1 MRGISSLACCIAQM
15 RGLRLW
21 LGTAA
26 VVLAALAP
34 AVASADAPD
43 RYSLQGG
50 CYALQDGNGQPIKGG
65 EQIRMQATDL
75 GSYLL
80 YRADKTYLAA
90 NADGTLAPTDTPSPA
105 SDFVVDNGNGVNFT
119 MAPKSNPKQT
129 QTVRF
134 APAQGCAIFPE
145 AELDATGT
153 PRVNPLS
160 FTKVGGLV
168 EGHMHW
174 MTYEYLGGDFHC
186 GKPWDAYGITFALPD
201 CSSVEG
207 PQGSAAP
214 VQNFLNYGAPESPH
228 DTSGY
233 PKMTAWGPGNLTY
246 EGTYWRWI
254 QRAWLGGL
262 RLMVMSINENRVLC
276 ELMPTKKTN
285 CNEMDTVRR
294 GFKDVRALQRYVDA
308 QAGGPGKG
316 FFQIVTDPFEARK
329 VINQGK
335 MAVVLEIEVSEP
347 FGCKG
352 WDHPTCDQKQ
362 VDNCLDDMYKL
373 GVRSSL
379 LLNKFDNPLTG
390 VRFDGGPVGVLIN
403 AGNKNSSGSFFSA
416 HTCTGPLHDNEIF
429 TGFQPGSSA
438 LDELLSFAG
447 VQQGTLPAYP
457 PPPHC
462 NTRGLTTLGK
472 HLVNRMMDL
481 HMIVNPDHMSQAGV
495 DETLSLLE
503 ARHYSGVISPHGWM
517 DPGNWPRLWKL
528 GGMAFPGHSVA
539 DGYVKDWQKYR
550 PKSTPYAF
558 GWGYGADLGGLSH
571 QPDPDTKNKI
581 SYPFKSP
588 DGSVTFEKQKTGDRT
603 FDYNKDGVDHY
614 GLYADWF
621 NDIDRQGGKQL
632 QEDMWNGAEAYL
644 EMWERA
650 NGIPVRKCSPSD
662 AEIHA
667 SGLRGIRL
675 GDDWQRVLRRA
686 GQPQQRAR
694 AWSWCVGGHHNTFA
708 ADVAEF
714 DKSGRVELVGSTA
727 NARAGDGFEMGEP
740 ASRLPASARRVSD
753 IIRLVRRGGQNWV
766 FSVQDGL
773 ISAIATAS
781 NHLAAHPAALR
792 AAMNRLLGAKASQA
806 NPVFEPNP
814 AATAARAA
822 LHGNVLAGASDPRLN
837 SAFAMLC
844 GLQLSASAG

>member
-1 MRGISSLACCIAQM
+1 MRTITSTLALVA
-15 RGLRLW
+15 LL
-21 LGTAA
+21 
-26 VVLAALAP
+26 LAAAP
-34 AVASADAPD
+34 AAEAAKAQT
-43 RYSLQGG
+43 RYSLVHG
-50 CYALQDGNGQPIKGG
+50 CYALKGPDGKALPGAAQV
-65 EQIRMQATDL
+65 RMQATTL
-75 GSYLL
+75 GRYLL
-80 YRADKTYLAA
+80 YLPDSTYLTAQD
-90 NADGTLAPTDTPSPA
+90 DGSVSPASEPSPA
-105 SDFVVDNGNGVNFT
+105 ADWTVKRASGGLFTLTPQSDGTRVLKVH
-119 MAPKSNPKQT
+119 
-129 QTVRF
+129 F
-134 APAQGCAIFPE
+134 APATGCAVYPE
-145 AELDATGT
+145 AALDAKGRPAKGNT
-153 PRVNPLS
+153 S
-160 FTKVGGLV
+160 FGRVGGLV

-174 MTYEYLGGDFHC
+174 MTFEFLGGQFHC
-186 GKPWDAYGITFALPD
+186 GRPWHPYGIRYALPD

-207 PQGSAAP
+207 PQGTAAP
-214 VQNFLNYGAPESPH
+214 FQNFLNYGNPAQPH

-233 PKMTAWGPGNLTY
+233 PKLTAWSASNLTY

-254 QRAWLGGL
+254 QRSYLGGL
-262 RLMVMSINENRVLC
+262 RLMVMGINENRVLC
-276 ELMPTKKTN
+276 ELQENKETN

-294 GFKDVRALQRYVDA
+294 GLKDIRELQHYVDA

-316 FFQIVTDPFEARK
+316 FFKIVTNPYDARR
-329 VINQGK
+329 VVNQGR

-347 FGCKG
+347 FDCRG
-352 WDHPTCDQKQ
+352 WDQPSCNQDGVDKQ
-362 VDNCLDDMYKL
+362 FDEMRRL
-373 GVRSSL
+373 GVRSML

-390 VRFDGGPVGVLIN
+390 VRFDSGQVGYVIN
-403 AGNKNSSGSFFSA
+403 AGNKESAGSYWSA
-416 HTCTGPLHDNEIF
+416 RTCTGKLHDNEIYQPDPQ
-429 TGFQPGSSA
+429 TGAG
-438 LDELLSFAG
+438 LNTLLSAAG
-447 VQQGTLPAYP
+447 LGGGTAPVYP
-457 PPPHC
+457 PAPHC
-462 NTRGLTTLGK
+462 NTRGLTDLGK
-472 HLVNRMMDL
+472 HVVRRMMDA

-503 ARHYSGVISPHGWM
+503 SRHYSGVISPHGWM

-581 SYPFKSP
+581 TYPFKSP

-650 NGIPVRKCSPSD
+650 NGIPVRKCAPSD

-708 ADVAEF
+708 ADVAE
-714 DKSGRVELVGSTA
+714 
-727 NARAGDGFEMGEP
+727 
-740 ASRLPASARRVSD
+740 
-753 IIRLVRRGGQNWV
+753 
-766 FSVQDGL
+766 
-773 ISAIATAS
+773 
-781 NHLAAHPAALR
+781 
-792 AAMNRLLGAKASQA
+792 
-806 NPVFEPNP
+806 
-814 AATAARAA
+814 
-822 LHGNVLAGASDPRLN
+822 
-837 SAFAMLC
+837 
-844 GLQLSASAG
+844 